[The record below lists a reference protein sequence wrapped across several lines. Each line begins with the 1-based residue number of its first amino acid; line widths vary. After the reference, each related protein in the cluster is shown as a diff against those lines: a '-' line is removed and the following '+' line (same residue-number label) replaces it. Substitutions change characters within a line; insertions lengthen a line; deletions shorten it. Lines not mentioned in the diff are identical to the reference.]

1 MEKQQFLQF
10 KLASTEAI
18 SSRQVTP
25 SLVRRCYKLTDADF
39 KKAKKL
45 GLLEENAVWVSG
57 TNLTGIVQYGKFA
70 KMDKP
75 TWSNYVTEESR
86 KQNEINKAVEAKK
99 QKLAQLDILLKD
111 KFISQE
117 EYNKMRLDI
126 LTA

>member
-10 KLASTEAI
+10 NLASTDSI
-18 SSRQVTP
+18 GSRQVTP
-25 SLVRRCYKLTDADF
+25 SLVRRCYELTPEDF

-45 GLLEENAVWVSG
+45 GLLEENKVWVSG

-86 KQNEINKAVEAKK
+86 KQNEINKAVDAKK
-99 QKLAQLDILLKD
+99 QKLAEFQALLKD
-111 KFISQE
+111 GFITQE
-117 EYNKMRLDI
+117 EYDKLRLEI
-126 LTA
+126 IKA